1 MPTYDLRCG
10 SCGTGFEV
18 FRQGFLRDDDRA
30 CPSCGQPAEQLFT
43 GFVAAR
49 SSTQMAGDVAGGAAS
64 ASPSPSVSSG
74 GGCGHGG
81 CGCGGH

>member
-1 MPTYDLRCG
+1 MPTYDLLCG
-10 SCGTGFEV
+10 TCGTGFEV

-30 CPSCGQPAEQLFT
+30 CPSCGEPAEQLFT

-49 SSTQMAGDVAGGAAS
+49 SSTQMAGAAVASGPSPG
-64 ASPSPSVSSG
+64 ASPARAG

>member
-18 FRQGFLRDDDRA
+18 FRQGFLRDGDLA
-30 CPSCGQPAEQLFT
+30 CPSCVQPAEQLFT

-49 SSTQMAGDVAGGAAS
+49 SSTQMAGAVAGGAAS

>member
-10 SCGTGFEV
+10 ACGTGFEV

-30 CPSCGQPAEQLFT
+30 CPSCGEPADQLFT

-49 SSTQMAGDVAGGAAS
+49 SSTQMAGAMAGGSAS
-64 ASPSPSVSSG
+64 APAPSS

>member
-30 CPSCGQPAEQLFT
+30 CPSCGEPAEQLFT

-49 SSTQMAGDVAGGAAS
+49 SSTQMAGAVASGTSAAP
-64 ASPSPSVSSG
+64 APSS

>member
-1 MPTYDLRCG
+1 MPTYDLECHGCG
-10 SCGTGFEV
+10 LRFEV
-18 FRQGFLRDDDRA
+18 FRQGFLRDEDRA
-30 CPSCGQPAEQLFT
+30 CPSCGQPAEQLLT

-49 SSTQMAGDVAGGAAS
+49 SSTQMAGAVTGGGAAS
-64 ASPSPSVSSG
+64 APAPSG

>member
-10 SCGTGFEV
+10 ACGTGFEV

-49 SSTQMAGDVAGGAAS
+49 SSTQMAGAVAGGTSAA
-64 ASPSPSVSSG
+64 AAPSS